1 MNKLNIFPR
10 AIFCLLILSILGC
23 ASAPRSNG
31 SGQDNNERAP
41 SATSQTSG
49 GNIETSSK
57 SLTPTIAFERPQVTG
72 LSAEEM
78 WLPDTIRSSISRN
91 FTNFARGY
99 ITVVNIADDNARSAE
114 IQRSLSGSN
123 DELSL
128 VARTA
133 ARSIMTGNIIKRPG
147 TNRFILELTV
157 TETETSTVL
166 ANHSNTYSDAEQA
179 VRRATEDLLTQ
190 LGLRLSDAGRQRL
203 YQTSSEADIALAR
216 GLNAERSSQSLQAMN
231 YLFNAQNFTST
242 ASQAAASLAVVQTT
256 QQSLAGAG
264 ATVIDHFARQ
274 EFFQRRLNEYNTFY
288 DSHAPFE
295 LFYTEPKAV
304 NMKGAKTNTT
314 DTRQF
319 DLSFKVGLRWNQG
332 QINVMEKVLN
342 DYILTHLSK
351 IPAAQRTNLELQG
364 LPENTR
370 LFKGP
375 DNFKYILTI
384 SVENEN
390 GVQITS
396 GLLDLSASLFYH
408 NGRIFARCIQEKDAI
423 LPNIKY
429 VENQFRE
436 LYVVITKINSVDIRS
451 VGESGFMRLVQVQG
465 ANLPP
470 PNRDNLPWQLTN
482 KLSSDVERPAAEER
496 RKIREKE
503 AAERKTARAQKM
515 AAHPMGNTYIGY
527 DFNGGWI
534 LGTDAGIFD
543 AGFIF
548 GYKGLSAKAGVL
560 FYPGIQKEKTK
571 EYIGANE
578 DPLTMGFDFGGFY
591 SFLNPNWHISLGGGA
606 ALVRIYESEYL
617 VMAVVPDFQAWFN
630 WRFFDFGFIQVGYR
644 GDFYPETYGNF
655 FSKSPP
661 VAGPIENIF
670 WGHNLLFGILI
681 MPFSGKTQR

>member
-1 MNKLNIFPR
+1 MVNILHPLT
-10 AIFCLLILSILGC
+10 IIVLLTLMGC
-23 ASAPRSNG
+23 ASTAAPRQSN
-31 SGQDNNERAP
+31 SANESAP
-41 SATSQTSG
+41 ITSIASG

-72 LSAEEM
+72 LIAEEM

-99 ITVVNIADDNARSAE
+99 ITVINIADDSTRAAE
-114 IQRSLSGSN
+114 IERSLSGPN

-133 ARSIMTGNIIKRPG
+133 ARAIMTGKIIKRSG
-147 TNRFILELTV
+147 NRFDLELII
-157 TETETSTVL
+157 TETETSAVL
-166 ANHSNTYSDAEQA
+166 ASHSNTYSDAEQA

-190 LGLRLSDAGRQRL
+190 LGLKLSDAGRQRL

-216 GLNAERSSQSLQAMN
+216 GLNAERERQSLQAMN
-231 YLFNAQNFTST
+231 YLFNAQNFSST

-274 EFFQRRLNEYNTFY
+274 DFFQRRLNEYNAFY

-295 LFYTEPKAV
+295 LFYTEPKAI
-304 NMKGAKTNTT
+304 NMKGIRTDTT

-319 DLSFKVGLRWNQG
+319 DLSFKVGLRWSND

-342 DYILTHLSK
+342 DYILTHLNK
-351 IPAAQRTNLELQG
+351 IPAAQRSNLELRG
-364 LPENTR
+364 LPEDAR

-408 NGRIFARCIQEKDAI
+408 NGRIFARCTQEKDAV

-429 VENQFRE
+429 IENQFRE
-436 LYVVITKINSVDIRS
+436 LYVVITSINGVDVRS

-465 ANLPP
+465 ADLPP
-470 PNRDNLPWQLTN
+470 PNRDNLPWQITSR
-482 KLSSDVERPAAEER
+482 LSSDVARSAAEER
-496 RKIREKE
+496 KIIREQKE
-503 AAERKTARAQKM
+503 EERKTARAQKM
-515 AAHPMGNTYIGY
+515 ANHPMNNPYVGY
-527 DFNGGWI
+527 GFNGGWT
-534 LGTDAGIFD
+534 LGTDAKLLDID
-543 AGFIF
+543 LVF
-548 GYKGLSAKAGVL
+548 GYKSISGKIGFLS
-560 FYPGIQKEKTK
+560 YPGLQKEKME
-571 EYIGANE
+571 EYFGTVNE
-578 DPLTMGFDFGGFY
+578 TSTMGVDFGGFY
-591 SFLNPNWHISLGGGA
+591 SFLNPKWHLSLGGGI
-606 ALVRIYESEYL
+606 ALFNVSESKK
-617 VMAVVPDFQAWFN
+617 AVVPHFQTMFYWNFLN
-630 WRFFDFGFIQVGYR
+630 IGFISAGYR
-644 GDFYPETYGNF
+644 GDFYPGNYVDF
-655 FSKSPP
+655 FSSSPAN
-661 VAGPIENIF
+661 AGPLPSIF
-670 WGHNLLFGILI
+670 WGHNLLFGVLIL
-681 MPFSGKTQR
+681 PFSGKMQW